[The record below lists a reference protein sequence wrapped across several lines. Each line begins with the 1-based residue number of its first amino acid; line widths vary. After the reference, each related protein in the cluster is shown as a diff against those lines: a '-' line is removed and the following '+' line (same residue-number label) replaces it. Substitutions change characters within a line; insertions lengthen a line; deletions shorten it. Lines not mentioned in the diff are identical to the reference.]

1 MTLDDLVR
9 TLGAIEVIAFIRPPG
24 PRDPGGKPALLVIV
38 PDDVAADR
46 LQAIADP
53 GVVPCRA
60 GWYAQTRGRPG
71 TVAHAAATAGRRLYP
86 R

>member
-1 MTLDDLVR
+1 MTPDDLVR
-9 TLGAIEVIAFIRPPG
+9 ALDAIAVIAFTRPPG
-24 PRDPGGKPALLVIV
+24 PKHPGGGDALLVIV
-38 PDDVAADR
+38 PDDIAEDR
-46 LQAIADP
+46 LKAAAAP

-60 GWYAQTRGRPG
+60 GWFERTKARPG